1 MNYRSNEKI
10 FRAANDKYN
19 GNQTMLSVYDAQL
32 QELDWNDRL
41 IYQAFLNNFVKYCDI
56 EGIRRFEAMFD
67 IKADE
72 VNDTMELR
80 RARIINK
87 FAFQLPYTKI
97 NVRQMLDNLFGAEN
111 VEFNI
116 DYPNYRVDVGIETSI
131 DELVMATLRDLRNII
146 PANMILETIIY
157 MPYVHGYLRKHY
169 THRQMQEFTQRALS
183 QYA

>member
-97 NVRQMLDNLFGAEN
+97 NV
-111 VEFNI
+111 
-116 DYPNYRVDVGIETSI
+116 
-131 DELVMATLRDLRNII
+131 
-146 PANMILETIIY
+146 
-157 MPYVHGYLRKHY
+157 
-169 THRQMQEFTQRALS
+169 
-183 QYA
+183 